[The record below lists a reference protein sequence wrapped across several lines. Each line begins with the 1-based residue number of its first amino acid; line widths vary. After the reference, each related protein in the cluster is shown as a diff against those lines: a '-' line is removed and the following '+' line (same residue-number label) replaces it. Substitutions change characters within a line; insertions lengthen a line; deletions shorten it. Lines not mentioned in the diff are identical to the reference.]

1 MTSSTSGARPVSV
14 PMQRDAQRL
23 KYVDWAN
30 PIFEELVR

>member
-1 MTSSTSGARPVSV
+1 MTIQHIRARPVDV